1 MSKMVVG
8 NFKMEMIR
16 DEVVKYIKEFRNI
29 IVDLDNVV
37 ICPSFIHLPLF
48 NPTTYTLGAQDV
60 SRYES
65 GAYTGEVSAKQIHNS
80 GFKYVIVGHSERR
93 KYFAETDTIV
103 RDKILR
109 SLHENLSPIVCVG
122 ETQDERNLKMTEKVL
137 EDDVDILFRGYQS
150 HEVGACVIA
159 YEPVWAIGTG
169 VTPTPEEINSTAA
182 HIKSCVKRTKNV
194 DVKILYGGSVSIKN
208 IESFTNLENVD
219 GFLIG
224 KASTDPIQF
233 AQIIEKTRK

>member
-1 MSKMVVG
+1 MRKMIVG

-16 DEVVKYIKEFRNI
+16 DEVVKYIKEFQTI
-29 IVDLDNVV
+29 ITDLDSVV

-48 NPTTYTLGAQDV
+48 NPTMYTLGAQDV
-60 SRYES
+60 SKHES

-103 RDKILR
+103 HDKILR
-109 SLHENLSPIVCVG
+109 SLKEDLSPIVCIG
-122 ETQDERNLKMTEKVL
+122 ETQEERSLKMTEKVL
-137 EDDVDILFRGYQS
+137 QDDVDILFRGYQS
-150 HEVGACVIA
+150 DEVGACVIA

-169 VTPTPEEINSTAA
+169 LTPTPEEINSTAA
-182 HIKSCVKRTKNV
+182 FIKSCVKQNKNV
-194 DVKILYGGSVSIKN
+194 DIKVLYGGSVSIKN
-208 IESFTNLENVD
+208 IESFLGLENVD

-224 KASTDPIQF
+224 KASTDPVQF
-233 AQIIEKTRK
+233 AKMIEITRK

>member
-1 MSKMVVG
+1 MSKMVVA

-16 DEVVKYIKEFRNI
+16 DDVVKYIKEFRSI
-29 IVDLDNVV
+29 ITDLENVV

-48 NPTTYTLGAQDV
+48 NPSTYTLGAQDV
-60 SRYES
+60 SKYEK

-103 RDKILR
+103 HDKILR
-109 SLHENLSPIVCVG
+109 SLRENLSPIVCIG
-122 ETQDERNLKMTEKVL
+122 ETQEERSLQMTEKVL
-137 EDDVDILFRGYQS
+137 QDDVDILFRGYQS
-150 HEVGACVIA
+150 NEVGTCVIA

-169 VTPTPEEINSTAA
+169 ITPTPEEINSTAA
-182 HIKSCVKRTKNV
+182 FIRGCVKQNKNV
-194 DVKILYGGSVSIKN
+194 DVKILYGGSVSITN
-208 IESFTNLENVD
+208 IESFMRLENVD

-224 KASTDPIQF
+224 KASTDPVQF
-233 AQIIEKTRK
+233 AKIIEMTRK